1 MSSES
6 DRRSPPYI
14 WHMPRIGERDL
25 EPLMTVF
32 REALARKRE
41 RMTHGSVRLKEY
53 SEMTPEQIAARE
65 SWFDRHG
72 RLGDPEH
79 DARIQAGIDAVLGG
93 LRANGGRFKTGRD
106 EDVDFEYWEED
117 PLRPD

>member
-6 DRRSPPYI
+6 DRRKEPYI
-14 WHMPRIGERDL
+14 RHLPPIGERDFG
-25 EPLMTVF
+25 PLITKLS
-32 REALARKRE
+32 ESLARKHERE
-41 RMTHGSVRLKEY
+41 SHPSVRLKDY

-65 SWFDRHG
+65 AWFDRHG

-79 DARIQAGIDAVLGG
+79 DARIQAVIDAVLGG
-93 LRANGGRFKTGRD
+93 LRANGGRVKTGRD
-106 EDVDFEYWEED
+106 EDVDFEYWEEV